1 MNAVIYPLGHAEKE
15 LERLDVQASLL
26 RDPAL
31 ETLFAQS
38 KSCLEIGCGN
48 GANLP
53 LLRRQGPETQ
63 YTGIDTS
70 EAAIDEASRRFHD
83 NENARFMV
91 MSGASLDLAD
101 ASFDLI
107 FTKLVL
113 WSVGIDWPCVLK
125 EAIRLLKPGGTFY
138 AFEPCNHMVEMYPE
152 KTSAKRWMNQ
162 WDEAALASG
171 IDPFIGPKVAR
182 QLKNAG
188 FENVD
193 AKFFPVIA
201 TGREKDRYEAIVGNL
216 RGFYMGAAA
225 EALGLPSDGDLR
237 HQASEE
243 FLDYG
248 PESLVMDAFFV
259 SRGTK
264 SA

>member
-15 LERLDVQASLL
+15 LERLDMQASLL
-26 RDPAL
+26 RDPSL

-53 LLRRQGPETQ
+53 LLRRQNQETQ
-63 YTGIDTS
+63 YIGIDTS
-70 EAAIDEASRRFHD
+70 EAAIDEAARRFHE

-91 MSGASLDLAD
+91 MGGASIDLPE
-101 ASFDLI
+101 ASLDLI

-113 WSVGIDWPCVLK
+113 WAVGVDWPCVLK
-125 EAIRLLKPGGTFY
+125 EAMRLLKPGGTFY
-138 AFEPCNHMVEMYPE
+138 AFEPCNHLVEMYPE
-152 KTSAKRWMNQ
+152 RPSAKRWMNQ

-182 QLKNAG
+182 QLKRAG
-188 FENVD
+188 FQNVD
-193 AKFFPVIA
+193 SKFFPVIA

-216 RGFYMGAAA
+216 KGFYMGSAA
-225 EALGLPSDGDLR
+225 EALGLPADGELR
-237 HQASEE
+237 RNASEE
-243 FLDYG
+243 FLQFG

-259 SRGTK
+259 SRGWK
-264 SA
+264 FA

>member
-15 LERLDVQASLL
+15 LERLDLQASLL

-31 ETLFAQS
+31 EALFAQS
-38 KSCLEIGCGN
+38 KTCLEIGCGS

-53 LLRRQGPETQ
+53 LLRRQSPETQ

-70 EAAIDEASRRFHD
+70 EAAIDEAARRFHG
-83 NENARFMV
+83 NENARFLV
-91 MSGASLDLAD
+91 MSGASLDLPD

-125 EAIRLLKPGGTFY
+125 EAMRLLKPGGTFY
-138 AFEPCNHMVEMYPE
+138 AFEPCNHLVELYPE
-152 KTSAKRWMNQ
+152 KPSAKQWMNQ

-171 IDPFIGPKVAR
+171 MDPFIGPKVPR
-182 QLKNAG
+182 QLKTAG

-193 AKFFPVIA
+193 SKFFPVIA

-225 EALGLPSDGDLR
+225 QAVGLPSDGNLR
-237 HQASEE
+237 HQASAE
-243 FLDYG
+243 FLEFG
-248 PESLVMDAFFV
+248 PESLVMDAFYA
-259 SRGTK
+259 SRGTRP
-264 SA
+264 A